1 MEVSSYSLA
10 SPLLYKKELGW
21 SLLPVP
27 GREPL
32 NFQNFLDDRSVF
44 VIHGVPLGSQLFA

>member
-1 MEVSSYSLA
+1 MSSYSLA
-10 SPLLYKKELGW
+10 SLLLYKEEFGW

-32 NFQNFLDDRSVF
+32 NFQNFLGDRSVF
-44 VIHGVPLGSQLFA
+44 VIHGGPFGSQLFA

>member
-1 MEVSSYSLA
+1 MSSYSLA
-10 SPLLYKKELGW
+10 SPLLYKEEFGW

-44 VIHGVPLGSQLFA
+44 VINGGPLGSQLFA